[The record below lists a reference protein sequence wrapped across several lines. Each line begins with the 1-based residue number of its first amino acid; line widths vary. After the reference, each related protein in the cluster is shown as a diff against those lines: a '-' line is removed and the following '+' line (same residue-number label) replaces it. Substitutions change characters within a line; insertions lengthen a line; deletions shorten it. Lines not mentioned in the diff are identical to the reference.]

1 MSKETRRTFY
11 TTTQIFE
18 ADVPASAKLVLA
30 YLSRVANRRGV
41 CFPSIETIAEQCGYC
56 KNTVRRAL
64 LALEQAGMIRIERN
78 RHSETRH
85 GRMRRTANRYT
96 LTHPVAPQKEDAGAQ
111 PSEAD
116 PKAADAPGSVQSL
129 HRVGAADEREINHN
143 SKLTMAKIPPS
154 FRRKEQDEK
163 ELDAILEKLNLNL
176 YEDQTFACGVAHAIR
191 TMYRAEGITVKKQL
205 IPQGAVRSALR
216 MLRIEHIDYV
226 LRKLEEQP
234 DRIVDGERYL
244 ISCIYCAPLDC
255 MVNAQHERHL
265 PWYSQA

>member
-129 HRVGAADEREINHN
+129 HRVGAADEQEINHN
-143 SKLTMAKIPPS
+143 SNTMIHIIHSFLRRTGTQDGVPS
-154 FRRKEQDEK
+154 LF
-163 ELDAILEKLNLNL
+163 
-176 YEDQTFACGVAHAIR
+176 
-191 TMYRAEGITVKKQL
+191 
-205 IPQGAVRSALR
+205 VRSAQKPDLSAKKDSPAGEPR
-216 MLRIEHIDYV
+216 MES
-226 LRKLEEQP
+226 
-234 DRIVDGERYL
+234 RY
-244 ISCIYCAPLDC
+244 SCRSASIGSSRA
-255 MVNAQHERHL
+255 AR
-265 PWYSQA
+265 